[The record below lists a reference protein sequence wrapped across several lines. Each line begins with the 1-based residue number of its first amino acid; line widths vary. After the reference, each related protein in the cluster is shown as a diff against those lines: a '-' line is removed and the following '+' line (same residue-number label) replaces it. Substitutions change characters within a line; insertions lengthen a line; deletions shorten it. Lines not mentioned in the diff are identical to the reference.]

1 MICGQVEASPVL
13 YQVLD
18 GTWVHNVCQGFS
30 VGYKVVSGSHSGL
43 KGPCKEQETVVNG
56 RVKRVFGIESRG
68 KRIQD

>member
-1 MICGQVEASPVL
+1 MH
-13 YQVLD
+13 D
-18 GTWVHNVCQGFS
+18 VCQGFS

-43 KGPCKEQETVVNG
+43 KGPCKEQGTVVNG